1 MGIRRPERE
10 RKVWGNSAAKFIG
23 LLGIAAWL
31 MVAAGA
37 IALEWPTKQPQTEA
51 EMQAWS
57 DLVEARRQAIEQALR
72 QKQLARALSEAEEL
86 VAFVD
91 RSQHKGATAR
101 IVARELAGR
110 AAMLAQDPPRMKVHF
125 LALVAEAEAAG
136 MGQDGGLFIPCW
148 ALGEVYYLQEEFAAS
163 QRWLIRAHGLAA
175 KANPPPHTRVAVLAR
190 LFEAT
195 AKTQMEAAPLEGLLQ
210 QRRELLKL
218 WPDAPWTVLAAVE
231 VDAAT
236 VALLRLNLRQA
247 EELAVRGLA
256 IAEKGHAFAPSAGEV
271 AKCANVLA
279 TSRNLAGDH
288 AGAEVAARRALQL
301 IELQEGPTSPALV
314 GYLNGLAAILR
325 HLGRGA
331 EARQLLERA
340 EKLAQ
345 DGRAGA
351 AMHSI
356 LLSSLA
362 ELRHESGDHQG
373 AVQLRR
379 RIVELRKA
387 HFGPQHLAVA
397 IAQGELGQSLMEA
410 DLLPEAEVQL
420 AAYLHAIE
428 RKEGPNSMMADRVLL
443 DLCRVARLQGAAA
456 RAEPLC
462 QRADT
467 LVKRQLGPWSG
478 RRAAIGVTL
487 AMCALDLG
495 QPQRAVALLQE
506 ALAVREK
513 EIARLM
519 FSGTEDDRHQL
530 LRGATSDLSDA
541 LALALDSAVGDPA
554 AAELALETV
563 LQRKGR
569 LFDVLADQRRRIKAL
584 PPALQEKVSHVALMR
599 GRIAARGMQ
608 HLPADATAVAELEAA
623 EREVSRELAGT
634 GAEAGG
640 PLLPA
645 VRAALPAKGVLVEY
659 ALWRPWFRED
669 GKVPKVH
676 GSLGRERLAVA
687 LLRKAGPVQWL
698 DLGPSART
706 DGEIDRWRA
715 ALMDPRS
722 ANVDEIGRQLDTL
735 VWQPVRKRL
744 GPGELPLVAPDGLL
758 HLVPFGALVDE
769 KGRYAVETQEIV
781 RLSAGRDLLRM
792 APAPQPAHNVW
803 IFANPA
809 FDGGLVESKGVSAAG
824 RRATNAGSLHFAPL
838 PGAEAEG
845 RAVAAQW
852 PGSRLLL
859 GPQATESALLQAA
872 GPGVLHLATHGFFL
886 TGGEWTENPLLRSGL
901 AMAGSNHRS
910 KSGDDGLLTALEV
923 GALDLGATQLVVL
936 SACETGVGRVRS
948 GDGPQGLQRAFAAAG
963 ARTVV
968 MSLWQVDDAATRDLM
983 VGYYQSLRRGQSR
996 AVALRQAALTVAKGG
1011 VAVGKPLTA
1020 AGQRGAEALGAPVE
1034 QAQRR
1039 LRHPYYWASFQSVGD
1054 WRPLALGPA
1063 VR

>member
-1 MGIRRPERE
+1 MAWQ
-10 RKVWGNSAAKFIG
+10 KTAAKFAR
-23 LLGIAAWL
+23 LLGVAAWL
-31 MVAAGA
+31 MAATGA
-37 IALEWPTKQPQTEA
+37 LALDWPTKQPQTEA

-57 DLVEARRQAIEQALR
+57 DLVEARRQAIETALQ
-72 QKQLARALSEAEEL
+72 QKQAARALSEAEEL
-86 VAFVD
+86 VAYVE
-91 RSQHKGATAR
+91 RTQHKGATAR
-101 IVARELAGR
+101 VVARDLAGR
-110 AAMLAQDPPRMKVHF
+110 AAMAAEEPAKASLHFKALVVEADAAGLGQDPALF
-125 LALVAEAEAAG
+125 L
-136 MGQDGGLFIPCW
+136 PCW
-148 ALGEVYYLQEEFAAS
+148 VLGELAMAAQEFADG
-163 QRWLIRAHGLAA
+163 QLWLSRAKRLMAVAKVPVAA
-175 KANPPPHTRVAVLAR
+175 QVSVLAR

-195 AKTQMEAAPLEGLLQ
+195 AKRQMEAAPLEGLLR

-218 WPDAPWTVLAAVE
+218 WPDAPWTVLAVVE
-231 VDAAT
+231 ADAAT
-236 VALLRLNLRQA
+236 VALLRADLRQG
-247 EELAVRGLA
+247 EELAARGLA
-256 IAEKGHAFAPSAGEV
+256 IAEKGHAVAPSAGEL
-271 AKCANVLA
+271 AKCANILA
-279 TSRNLAGDH
+279 TARNLAGDH
-288 AGAEVAARRALQL
+288 AGAELAARRALQVM
-301 IELQEGPTSPALV
+301 ELQEGSASPVLV
-314 GYLNGLAAILR
+314 GYLNGLATILR

-387 HFGPQHLAVA
+387 HFGPQHMAVA

-410 DLLPEAEVQL
+410 ELFPEAEEQL
-420 AAYLHAIE
+420 TAYLRAIE
-428 RKEGPNSMMADRVLL
+428 RKGGTDSMMADRVLL

-467 LVKRQLGPWSG
+467 LVKRQLGEWSG

-487 AMCALDLG
+487 ALCALDLS
-495 QPQRAVALLQE
+495 QPQRAVQVLRE

-513 EIARLM
+513 DIARLM
-519 FSGTEDDRHQL
+519 FSGTEDDRHQV
-530 LRGATSDLSDA
+530 LRGATSDLTDA

-569 LFDVLADQRRRIKAL
+569 LFDVLADQRRRLKTL
-584 PPALQEKVSHVALMR
+584 PPALQEKVSLVAQMR
-599 GRIAARGMQ
+599 GKIAAHGMQ
-608 HLPADATAVAELEAA
+608 HLPVDATAVAELEAA
-623 EREVSRELAGT
+623 ERELSRELAGT
-634 GAEAGG
+634 GAGAGG

-659 ALWRPWFRED
+659 ALWRPWFREE
-669 GKVPKVH
+669 GKLPKVH
-676 GSLGRERLAVA
+676 GDRGRERLAVA

-698 DLGPSART
+698 DLGPSATT

-722 ANVDEIGRQLDTL
+722 ADVDEIGRQLDAL
-735 VWQPVRKRL
+735 VWQPVRKQL
-744 GPGELPLVAPDGLL
+744 APGEVPLVAPDGLL
-758 HLVPFGALVDE
+758 HLVPFAALVDE
-769 KGRYAVETQEIV
+769 QGRYAIESQAMI

-792 APAPQPAHNVW
+792 APAPQPAQGVW
-803 IFANPA
+803 VFANPA
-809 FDGGLVESKGVSAAG
+809 FDGELAESKEPLTAA
-824 RRATNAGSLHFAPL
+824 RRATNAGSLRFSPL

-859 GPQATESALLQAA
+859 GAEATESALLRAA
-872 GPGVLHLATHGFFL
+872 APGVLHLATHGFFL
-886 TGGEWTENPLLRSGL
+886 PGGEWTENPLLRSGL
-901 AMAGSNHRS
+901 AMAGSNHRG
-910 KSGDDGLLTALEV
+910 KGGDDGLLTALEV
-923 GALDLGATQLVVL
+923 GALDLGPTQLVVL

-983 VGYYQSLRRGQSR
+983 VGYYQGLRRGQGR
-996 AVALRQAALTVAKGG
+996 AAALQQAALSVAKGG
-1011 VAVGKPLTA
+1011 RAPAKATAA
-1020 AGQRGAEALGAPVE
+1020 AGQRGAEALGGPVAE
-1034 QAQRR
+1034 AKRR

-1054 WRPLALGPA
+1054 WRPLALAAKG
-1063 VR
+1063 R